1 MRFATFTALVFAQI
15 FLRCWLV
22 HTSNNFTLLGPKILV
37 GPAKKKK
44 TSTFCLPISAWVGDD
59 IPKFW
64 LGPIGI
70 PLSLPL
76 GCFLEKPRCFRTP
89 WPLTRRWSVVAQVG
103 PRPCYSACRRSRSFR
118 NKRSFGKRKHVVNRQ
133 GVVDFFL
140 VVGHSWGPVAGR
152 QMQFEWQQPKK
163 TSNMSLPSKGSF
175 LPKKTYGCQL
185 LPSDLLI
192 NQMEVT

>member
-1 MRFATFTALVFAQI
+1 MFQHHEVWYLHSLGVCPIVFLI
-15 FLRCWLV
+15 CWLV
-22 HTSNNFTLLGPKILV
+22 HTSNNFSLLGPKILV

-44 TSTFCLPISAWVGDD
+44 ISTFCLPISAWVGDD

-133 GVVDFFL
+133 RGRGFFF
-140 VVGHSWGPVAGR
+140 GCWPFMGPGSRKTNAIW
-152 QMQFEWQQPKK
+152 MAATKK
-163 TSNMSLPSKGSF
+163 HL
-175 LPKKTYGCQL
+175 
-185 LPSDLLI
+185 
-192 NQMEVT
+192 